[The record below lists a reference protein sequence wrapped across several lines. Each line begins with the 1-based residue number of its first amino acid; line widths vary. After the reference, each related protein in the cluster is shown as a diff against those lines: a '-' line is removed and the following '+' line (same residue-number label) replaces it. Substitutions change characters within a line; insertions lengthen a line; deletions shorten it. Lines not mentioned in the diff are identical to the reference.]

1 MINDL
6 NLKKEPYGQAGIYRS
21 TIWKGP
27 KETIRTL
34 CVTRIWHLLLD
45 SKIKCI
51 TQEYVGR
58 PDGRRAMTDLYLPQ
72 LGIQIETDEAHHLG
86 QVELDQIW
94 EKDIINATKHVFKH
108 VKVNCGI
115 DEVNRQIDEIVTFI
129 KLKIAEKNASGDFKS
144 WDLEAEQNPET
155 YIKNGYIDASEDVAF
170 RTISGAASC
179 F

>member
-1 MINDL
+1 
-6 NLKKEPYGQAGIYRS
+6 
-21 TIWKGP
+21 
-27 KETIRTL
+27 
-34 CVTRIWHLLLD
+34 
-45 SKIKCI
+45 
-51 TQEYVGR
+51 
-58 PDGRRAMTDLYLPQ
+58 MTDLYLPQ

-155 YIKNGYIDASEDVAF
+155 YIKKGYIDASEDVAF
-170 RTISGAASC
+170 RTIRVLQVVLDVNTTVFKQLGSHIPVKQENVYVFPSFIPTKIGKTAYHPMMKRLRSCASSPTKLANILIIC
-179 F
+179 